1 MKNLLFVALV
11 TVPMALPQKSEAQDS
26 HRFPALRI
34 DQLTPDQKKWAES
47 ISAPPRN
54 AKFNNPPYN
63 EYIRSPAFAER
74 ATAMSDYLRW
84 NSSLPPRLSEF
95 AILIAARHW
104 TQQFEWHQH
113 YPLAIKGGLDPKIL
127 ADMIV
132 GKRPADMQEDEA
144 VLYDLV
150 IQLYRDKN
158 VTDATYDAAVA
169 KLGENGIM
177 DVIGILGYYDM
188 VSMTL
193 IAAKAAPP
201 KDDVPV
207 LLPLPN

>member
-1 MKNLLFVALV
+1 MKYLLLVALV
-11 TVPMALPQKSEAQDS
+11 AMPMGLPQQSVAQES
-26 HRFPALRI
+26 RRFPALRI

-54 AKFNNPPYN
+54 AKFSNPPYN

-74 ATAMSDYLRW
+74 VTAMSDYLRW

-113 YPLAIKGGLDPKIL
+113 YPLSIKGGLDPKIL

-132 GKRPADMQEDEA
+132 GKRPADMKEDEA

-150 IQLYRDKN
+150 TQLYQDKD
-158 VTDATYDAAVA
+158 VTDATFDAAVA
-169 KLGENGIM
+169 KFGENGIM

-193 IAAKAAPP
+193 IAARAAPP